1 MMNRAIQGVGNGSY
15 DLHAPESTWVCYDFF
30 PALVLRIYEV
40 KGLTLSGGVLVH
52 RATMEQ
58 TQFQFECGFPA
69 EGIRFIAPCYSK
81 PF

>member
-1 MMNRAIQGVGNGSY
+1 MNRAIQDVENDSY
-15 DLHAPESTWVCYDFF
+15 DLRAPESTWVCCDLF

-58 TQFQFECGFPA
+58 TQFQFECGFLA
-69 EGIRFIAPCYSK
+69 DHTRFIAPCYSK